1 MTLRSVAELASARR
15 ASFVSFLLL
24 GNMVLCSIAWVPEYI
39 DRLGVTFAQ
48 WGLILGLAPLGAI
61 SAIVV
66 APPLMTVFG
75 VAPLMRVGA
84 ILALL
89 ALVPL
94 GFVSNPII
102 WAAINILFN
111 FLASL
116 TGVAV
121 NTHGV
126 LLQKKVRESILSG
139 MHAGWSLGAVAA
151 ATTGGIATLFLSLE
165 AYLVIVALTTLVG
178 FLVVYR
184 FLLSP
189 GNDGHHEERSSA
201 GRKPFYRLP
210 SRVWLLALGLL
221 CAVMPE
227 LAVFEWSAVLARETG
242 ADMSLRA
249 LPFGLFMVGM
259 ILGRLSISS
268 LATRF
273 NVHRLSSAGAALA
286 GTAMLTGIVGAALLS
301 STSPVAAIL
310 WLSGWWLLAG
320 TGLAPLGPTMMLGA
334 SSVPGVVTAQA
345 IATLSFVT
353 QSISIV
359 AKIAMGAVAES
370 ESVAFAFGI
379 PILALFLGAIIAGV
393 SAQATRPRDLERI
406 NPPTGPLPVMIA
418 EPSDPIR

>member
-1 MTLRSVAELASARR
+1 VTLRSVAELASARR

-24 GNMVLCSIAWVPEYI
+24 GHMVLCSIAWVPEYI

-48 WGLILGLAPLGAI
+48 WGLILGLAPIGAI

-84 ILALL
+84 ILALF
-89 ALVPL
+89 ALIPL
-94 GFVSNPII
+94 GLVSNPII

-178 FLVVYR
+178 FLVLYR

-227 LAVFEWSAVLARETG
+227 LAVFEWSAVLALETG
-242 ADMSLRA
+242 VDVSLRA

-273 NVHRLSSAGAALA
+273 DVHRLSSAGAVLA
-286 GTAMLTGIVGAALLS
+286 ATAMLTGIIGAALLS

-359 AKIAMGAVAES
+359 AKIAIGAVAES

-379 PILALFLGAIIAGV
+379 PVLALFLGAIIARL
-393 SAQATRPRDLERI
+393 SAESTHPRDLERI